1 MAQDAQP
8 KPLWQRDDFFDPD
21 GPVCLIIQAT
31 MGIAAGLDR
40 FQPAGFPEVGHVIYP
55 APRQDKEGNRLADEK
70 VCIVDSAASMANHLE
85 QVCLAG
91 ENDPS
96 LHPDLTGLPY
106 VKCVTDRN
114 PEVKDGVLSGHA
126 ADPRDR
132 PVATSLTEGH
142 RIASD
147 YFLDGLKDFKW
158 VEEAKKKETK
168 DGKEIEVT
176 TPAGVEGNNFREAL
190 RKEFKL
196 IEVKKD
202 KTYFIPADSWWSSYS
217 TLFQYDPNSL
227 VHGVLFAKEQIKLSR
242 MLTAHLEAYGAARV
256 GSSGVKFDRLGK
268 TTSGQPIFAKDEE
281 TAREIR
287 ATFVI
292 DLGILRSYG
301 RDAKVEG
308 QQSLGLNRKQKE
320 LLLALALWKVRQL
333 LRRTFSYR
341 SGCKLA
347 MTDVKI
353 STDSADVKD
362 LPTELPKIEMKTAI
376 GEAGVTKGVT
386 SLYYPFDALFKP
398 GKEEKKDAGDQEEDI
413 SDDGEE
419 SGDE

>member
-1 MAQDAQP
+1 MAQDKQP

-21 GPVCLIIQAT
+21 GPVCLIVQAT

-40 FQPAGFPEVGHVIYP
+40 FQPAGFPEVGHVIYQSP
-55 APRQDKEGNRLADEK
+55 DREKDK

-96 LHPDLTGLPY
+96 LHPDLNGLPY
-106 VKCVTDRN
+106 LKCVTDRN
-114 PEVKDGVLSGHA
+114 AEVKEGSLGGQAD
-126 ADPRDR
+126 DPRDR

-147 YFLDGLKDFKW
+147 YFLDSSRIVPKGS
-158 VEEAKKKETK
+158 
-168 DGKEIEVT
+168 GHEVIAT
-176 TPAGVEGNNFREAL
+176 TFREDL
-190 RKEFKL
+190 RSEFKV

-202 KTYFIPADSWWSSYS
+202 KTYFIPADSWWSIYS

-256 GSSGVKFDRLGK
+256 GSSGVKFDQLQK
-268 TTSGQPIFAKDEE
+268 TLSGQPIFAKDEE

-301 RDAKVEG
+301 RDAKGES
-308 QQSLGLNRKQKE
+308 QQTLGLNRKQKE

-347 MTDVKI
+347 MTEVKI
-353 STDSADVKD
+353 STDLADVKN
-362 LPTELPKIEMKTAI
+362 LPTELPKIDMTTVI
-376 GEAGVTKGVT
+376 SEAGFTKDPRVT
-386 SLYYPFDALFKP
+386 SVYYPFDELFKP
-398 GKEEKKDAGDQEEDI
+398 GKEEKKDANDQEDTPV
-413 SDDGEE
+413 DGEE

>member
-1 MAQDAQP
+1 MAQDVQP

-40 FQPAGFPEVGHVIYP
+40 FQPAGFPAVGHVIYQSP
-55 APRQDKEGNRLADEK
+55 DRDKDK

-96 LHPDLTGLPY
+96 LHSDLAGLPY
-106 VKCVTDRN
+106 LKCVTDRN
-114 PEVKDGVLSGHA
+114 AEVKDGALGGQSG
-126 ADPRDR
+126 DPRDR

-147 YFLDGLKDFKW
+147 YFLDGSRF
-158 VEEAKKKETK
+158 VPN
-168 DGKEIEVT
+168 GPGREVVST
-176 TPAGVEGNNFREAL
+176 TFREDL
-190 RKEFKL
+190 RSEFKV

-202 KTYFIPADSWWSSYS
+202 KTYFIPADSWWSIYS

-268 TTSGQPIFAKDEE
+268 TTSGQPIFPKDEE
-281 TAREIR
+281 TAKEIR

-301 RDAKVEG
+301 RDAKGEG
-308 QQSLGLNRKQKE
+308 QQSLGLSRKQKE

-353 STDSADVKD
+353 STDSAAVKE
-362 LPTELPKIEMKTAI
+362 LPTELPKIDIATVI
-376 GEAGVTKGVT
+376 GDAGFTKDPRVT
-386 SLYYPFDALFKP
+386 SVYYPFDELFKP
-398 GKEEKKDAGDQEEDI
+398 GKEEKKDAGDQEEDT

>member
-1 MAQDAQP
+1 
-8 KPLWQRDDFFDPD
+8 
-21 GPVCLIIQAT
+21 
-31 MGIAAGLDR
+31 
-40 FQPAGFPEVGHVIYP
+40 
-55 APRQDKEGNRLADEK
+55 
-70 VCIVDSAASMANHLE
+70 
-85 QVCLAG
+85 
-91 ENDPS
+91 
-96 LHPDLTGLPY
+96 
-106 VKCVTDRN
+106 
-114 PEVKDGVLSGHA
+114 
-126 ADPRDR
+126 
-132 PVATSLTEGH
+132 VATSLTEGH